1 MSIWMQIFTISVMA
15 KFRQCIPTA
24 RFSVFLIL
32 LQMPYKSIER
42 SDLKLVIFVTNGNS
56 DPGSLNAFIK
66 LV

>member
-1 MSIWMQIFTISVMA
+1 MQIFTISVMA

>member
-1 MSIWMQIFTISVMA
+1 MIMWVQIFTISVMA

-32 LQMPYKSIER
+32 LQMPYKLTER
-42 SDLKLVIFVTNGNS
+42 SDLKLIIFVMNENS